1 MRVLPSLYGGPGGIT
16 ELAVCADSWDVVN
29 EPFNDDGTWRQDVF
43 FNTLG
48 TSYVSIALQAARAA
62 DPNAKLYINDYNI
75 EQSGAYLTFSLRVM
89 HSLMLAPLSQVPRRL
104 RCSTL

>member
-1 MRVLPSLYGGPGGIT
+1 M
-16 ELAVCADSWDVVN
+16 
-29 EPFNDDGTWRQDVF
+29 F

-75 EQSGAYLTFSLRVM
+75 EQSGAYLTFSLRDI
-89 HSLMLAPLSQVPRRL
+89 HILMLLAPLSQVPRRP

>member
-1 MRVLPSLYGGPGGIT
+1 M
-16 ELAVCADSWDVVN
+16 
-29 EPFNDDGTWRQDVF
+29 F

-75 EQSGAYLTFSLRVM
+75 EQSGAYLTFSSRVVRI
-89 HSLMLAPLSQVPRRL
+89 LMLVAPLSQVPRRP